1 MKKIFPYIKL
11 FLFVF
16 FTLILLGFFLIFR
29 LQCKVTKLKYP
40 HILIRKFW
48 AKITLSLCNLTIIS
62 RSLTD
67 MKADAIICNHIS
79 WLDILILLSECDI
92 VFVSKAEV
100 RKWPGFG
107 LLARVG
113 DTVFIERKT
122 MAAKLHLQQI
132 SQRLSKFEKLC
143 IFAEGTSSD
152 GLSVLPFKSSL
163 FDIFV
168 NFKKKSNK
176 DVFLQPVSIYYKSP
190 SNQNKDFYGWW
201 GDMPLFPH
209 IISVLRDT
217 SGGKAYISFNEI
229 INASQIMD
237 RKELSK
243 IVENSVRKNFI
254 QLSKN

>member
-1 MKKIFPYIKL
+1 MKIILPYIKL
-11 FLFVF
+11 FLFIFLTSVLLVF
-16 FTLILLGFFLIFR
+16 FLFFR
-29 LQCKVTKLKYP
+29 LQSKVTKLKYP

-48 AKITLSLCNLTIIS
+48 AKITLFLCNLRIIS
-62 RSLTD
+62 KSTINLE
-67 MKADAIICNHIS
+67 ADAIICNHIS

-122 MAAKLHLQQI
+122 MSAKIHLQQI
-132 SQRLSKFEKLC
+132 SHRLSKFEKLC

-176 DVFLQPVSIYYKSP
+176 DVFLQPVSIFYKSP
-190 SNQNKDFYGWW
+190 VNQSEDFYGWW
-201 GDMPLFPH
+201 GEMPLFPH

-217 SGGKAYISFNEI
+217 VGGKAYISFNEI
-229 INASQIMD
+229 INASQTLD

-243 IVENSVRKNFI
+243 IVENNVRKNFN
-254 QLSKN
+254 QLSKY